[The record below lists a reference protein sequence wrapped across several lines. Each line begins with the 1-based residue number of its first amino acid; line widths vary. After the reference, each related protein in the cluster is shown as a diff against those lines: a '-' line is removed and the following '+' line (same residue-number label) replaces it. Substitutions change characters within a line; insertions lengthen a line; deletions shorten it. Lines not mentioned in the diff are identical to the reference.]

1 MFSRGNNSIV
11 DIMLISLLAKIG
23 WPMYYKS
30 MNIQHHLESL
40 RAQPEHVRKRVAFW
54 SSLGITAII
63 FVFWI
68 ASFASWGSI
77 NRIASVSATDATVS
91 APGQSLVAA
100 VGSFFVDIKD
110 MVFGP
115 KKITYATVEVR
126 PGK

>member
-1 MFSRGNNSIV
+1 
-11 DIMLISLLAKIG
+11 
-23 WPMYYKS
+23 MYYKS